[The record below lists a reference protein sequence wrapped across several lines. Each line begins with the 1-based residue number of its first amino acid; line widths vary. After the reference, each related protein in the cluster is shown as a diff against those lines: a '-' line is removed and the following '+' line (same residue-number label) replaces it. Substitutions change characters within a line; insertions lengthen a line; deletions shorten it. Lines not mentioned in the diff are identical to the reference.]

1 MKNSENNQDQADVI
15 AFPPL
20 LYVGAALLGAGLHFL
35 KPRSLPLPRR
45 TASLIG
51 GGLVVTAGLITLSA
65 MRSLRNAETNVH
77 PSKSSSAI
85 VSNGI
90 FRYSRNP
97 MYLSFMLLYL
107 STGFFLNTVW
117 MSVLAWPLSLL
128 VENGVIKREER
139 YLAGKF
145 GQEYLQYTNTVRR
158 WI

>member
-15 AFPPL
+15 TFPPL

-35 KPRSLPLPRR
+35 KPRRLPMPHRVALC
-45 TASLIG
+45 IG

-145 GQEYLQYTNTVRR
+145 GQEYLQYTNRVRR

>member
-1 MKNSENNQDQADVI
+1 MKNSEDNQDQASVI
-15 AFPPL
+15 TFPPL
-20 LYVGAALLGAGLHFL
+20 LYAGAALLGAGLHFL

-45 TASLIG
+45 AAVFIG
-51 GGLVVTAGLITLSA
+51 GGLVVAAGLVTYSA
-65 MRSLRNAETNVH
+65 MRTLRNADTNVH

-85 VSNGI
+85 VSDGI

-128 VENGVIKREER
+128 VENGVIKREEH

-145 GQEYLQYTNTVRR
+145 GQEYLQYTDKVRR